1 MNTKRVFLI
10 ILDSF
15 GIGAMPDAAEY
26 DDSGANTLASLRAHK
41 DFNLPTLR
49 ALGLYNIKGV
59 GGGVENPK
67 AAYCRLAEKSKG
79 KDTIVGHWEICGV
92 VSDRPMPTYPQ
103 GFPDEVIQAFT
114 ALTGK
119 NVLCNK
125 PYSGTEVIRDY
136 GDRHIETGDLIVYTS
151 ADSVFQIAAHEDIIP
166 VAELYEY
173 CAVARKMLKGKH
185 GVGRVIARPFIGTSG
200 NYRRTPRRKD
210 YALAPPC
217 DTSLNRISGKGLDVI
232 AVGKINDI
240 FAGSGITASY
250 KTKNNKEGM
259 ELTSRLQ
266 SEDFEGLC
274 FVNLVDFDMI
284 YGHRRDVAGYAA
296 AAEEFDLW
304 LKGFL
309 KTMRP
314 DDVLM
319 ISGDHGCDPGYRH
332 TDHTREYT
340 PLLIYGAGI
349 KSQDLGEGETFALI
363 GKTVEEL
370 LKVSVANC
378 DGFANKILK

>member
-200 NYRRTPRRKD
+200 NYQRTPRRKD

-363 GKTVEEL
+363 GETVEEL
-370 LKVSVANC
+370 LKISAGS
-378 DGFANKILK
+378 GFGNKILKK

>member
-119 NVLCNK
+119 NVLCNR

-200 NYRRTPRRKD
+200 NYQRTPRRKD
-210 YALAPPC
+210 YALPPPC